1 MKRKALLALAAAAA
15 VAAVVVLTTT
25 AFGGTGARSDQP
37 GDGFATFISC
47 LASHGVQ
54 VPSDD
59 PAALKQWLGQ
69 RSQDDPVVQAA
80 LDACAGADG
89 TGRAKERNGT
99 EPGPTPAE
107 LLACLE
113 RHRVDVPSGVKEAPD
128 TLKQWLVGVM
138 DQPSVSSAV
147 EDCTGGPPPNGQ
159 KKGKAGNGVAPAAPS
174 RPCRSHIARDGGAL
188 RSDTGGSPQ
197 LPRIRA
203 S

>member
-1 MKRKALLALAAAAA
+1 MKRKAFLVIAAAAA
-15 VAAVVVLTTT
+15 VAAVVVLTTG
-25 AFGGTGARSDQP
+25 AFGGTAGRSDQQD
-37 GDGFATFISC
+37 DGFAAFISC

-59 PAALKQWLGQ
+59 PAAVKQWLGE

-80 LDACAGADG
+80 LEACAGVAD
-89 TGRAKERNGT
+89 TGGGKTGGGNERNGT

-107 LLACLE
+107 LVACLE

-159 KKGKAGNGVAPAAPS
+159 KK
-174 RPCRSHIARDGGAL
+174 
-188 RSDTGGSPQ
+188 
-197 LPRIRA
+197 
-203 S
+203 